1 MSENNQ
7 NQSNLKSFLII
18 LVLVVIFTT
27 PFLFNKDNENSL
39 DNNNIITSNPDVTN
53 SKTQINHESGEIFE
67 DNNDINKE
75 TISKENK
82 DNNKIYTTYTKKFVD
97 LAETS
102 DEQFLYSENGHLFG
116 WEERLFD
123 GCSSWCSVS
132 DYNVNVNASST
143 LKPHGKYSYSASNVQ
158 DLNRENAWVEGT
170 EGNGIG
176 EYIEIEQ
183 NCLIASPEYKTDI
196 GFTEL
201 CIVNGYAATEKNW
214 AENNRVKE
222 FKMYFNDKYITT
234 IVLEDTIKQQYIDI
248 SQFNLKVQNGETA
261 KFKFEINDVYE
272 GTKYDDTCVTGL
284 LIEFSGRTGH

>member
-82 DNNKIYTTYTKKFVD
+82 DTNKIYTTYTKKFVD
-97 LAETS
+97 LVETS

-116 WEERLFD
+116 
-123 GCSSWCSVS
+123 
-132 DYNVNVNASST
+132 
-143 LKPHGKYSYSASNVQ
+143 
-158 DLNRENAWVEGT
+158 
-170 EGNGIG
+170 
-176 EYIEIEQ
+176 
-183 NCLIASPEYKTDI
+183 
-196 GFTEL
+196 
-201 CIVNGYAATEKNW
+201 
-214 AENNRVKE
+214 
-222 FKMYFNDKYITT
+222 
-234 IVLEDTIKQQYIDI
+234 
-248 SQFNLKVQNGETA
+248 
-261 KFKFEINDVYE
+261 
-272 GTKYDDTCVTGL
+272 
-284 LIEFSGRTGH
+284 